1 MTRAQ
6 SSDQSVAETLQTDN
20 LTWNLSPR
28 GAFATR
34 SPDCRD
40 TWQSLQ
46 PLALPAC
53 FKYELYNDASRKG
66 PAAGAM
72 RFIQKTGVSD
82 AMNRLVLGLGLI
94 ALFSAILLLSDLGH
108 RKTAMAYPTSN
119 SQPGAATR
127 TMKAAIVYYAPGI
140 ATEECVQGLID
151 GLKANGF
158 EEGRNLEVRK
168 ADAQADMM
176 NIPAILQNYDN
187 SDVDLIM
194 TVSTPCLAG
203 ACNTVKH
210 KPVVFTCVSDPIA
223 AGAGKSRAE
232 HLPFVTGVGSFP
244 PVSHMLDLMQK
255 LVPGLRA
262 VGTMYN
268 PAEANSVREQAVAR
282 EIYRSRGIR
291 LEQIAISGS
300 SEVLQAVQILAGR
313 DIQAVWAPGDNTVI
327 QGYEGAVKGAQDA
340 SLPLFTN
347 ACVTLSRGGLACLG
361 VGMKYSSLAAGKL
374 AAGVLRGENP
384 KNVPLEEVVVEEIG
398 ISRRNADRLGIA
410 VPSEYS
416 QKIRP

>member
-1 MTRAQ
+1 
-6 SSDQSVAETLQTDN
+6 
-20 LTWNLSPR
+20 
-28 GAFATR
+28 
-34 SPDCRD
+34 
-40 TWQSLQ
+40 
-46 PLALPAC
+46 
-53 FKYELYNDASRKG
+53 
-66 PAAGAM
+66 M

>member
-1 MTRAQ
+1 M
-6 SSDQSVAETLQTDN
+6 
-20 LTWNLSPR
+20 
-28 GAFATR
+28 
-34 SPDCRD
+34 
-40 TWQSLQ
+40 
-46 PLALPAC
+46 
-53 FKYELYNDASRKG
+53 
-66 PAAGAM
+66 
-72 RFIQKTGVSD
+72 
-82 AMNRLVLGLGLI
+82 
-94 ALFSAILLLSDLGH
+94 
-108 RKTAMAYPTSN
+108 
-119 SQPGAATR
+119 
-127 TMKAAIVYYAPGI
+127 VYYAPGI

-151 GLKANGF
+151 GLKASGF
-158 EEGRNLEVRK
+158 EEGKNLEVRK

-203 ACNTVKH
+203 ACNNVKH

-282 EIYRSRGIR
+282 EVYRSRGIR

-300 SEVLQAVQILAGR
+300 SEVLQAVQILVGR
-313 DIQAVWAPGDNTVI
+313 DIQAVWTPGDNTVI
-327 QGYEGAVKGAQDA
+327 QGYEGAVKGAKDA
-340 SLPLFTN
+340 RLPLFTN

-361 VGMKYSSLAAGKL
+361 VGMKYSSLTAGKL

-398 ISRRNADRLGIA
+398 ISRSNAERLGIA
-410 VPSEYS
+410 IPSEYS
-416 QKIRP
+416 ETIRP